1 MRNSQA
7 KDSVSWKRNDNSS
20 FHPEENPR
28 GSQAINNLRKFY
40 ALDCKKP
47 AKTRLQQIILTYLK
61 SLILLMLFTSV

>member
-28 GSQAINNLRKFY
+28 GAQAINNLRKFY
-40 ALDCKKP
+40 ALD
-47 AKTRLQQIILTYLK
+47 
-61 SLILLMLFTSV
+61 